1 MLSCTSESPS
11 DVKPIDLISEDK
23 MVDVMID
30 MHMTESAL
38 SLKNFNRD
46 SSLKLF
52 VFYKDDIYKE
62 HQMTEKQFKDS
73 YEYYSQHSKEF
84 NAMYA
89 RIVDSLSVK
98 EVTGK
103 LK

>member
-1 MLSCTSESPS
+1 MLACTSESPS
-11 DVKPIDLISEDK
+11 DVKPTDLVSENK
-23 MVDVMID
+23 MVDIMID
-30 MHMTESAL
+30 IHMTESAL

-52 VFYKDDIYKE
+52 VFYKEDVFKE
-62 HQMTEKQFKDS
+62 YGITEKQFKDS
-73 YEYYSQHSKEF
+73 YEYYSEHSKEF

-89 RIVDSLSVK
+89 RIIDSLSVK

>member
-1 MLSCTSESPS
+1 MLSCSSESAL
-11 DVKPIDLISEDK
+11 DVKPSDLISEDK

-52 VFYKDDIYKE
+52 VFYKEDVYKNY
-62 HQMTEKQFKDS
+62 QISEKQFQES
-73 YEYYSQHSKEF
+73 YQYYATHSKVF
-84 NAMYA
+84 NDMYS
-89 RIVDSLSVK
+89 RIVDSLNVK

-103 LK
+103 MK